1 MNESMIS
8 QVAALVTWPVVVLL
22 GGLVFFWP
30 LWNILK
36 AFVGFI
42 QRSRY
47 CVGDAQTMGQ
57 ICVKNVFSCRRDDK
71 VQTKIREMNKCEF
84 SFAPIVDGGECVCA
98 VFTPQCI
105 ARIASGEAQVNQ
117 NTTFADLLE
126 ENPVIAKLADVKK
139 FRFVALSDAGVVAG
153 RHFHAK
159 WKDKEDFDIFLVT
172 EHGCASEPLKGVVSV
187 WDSVTKL
194 ALDGIVRCD
203 AVKFN

>member
-1 MNESMIS
+1 MNESLIS

-71 VQTKIREMNKCEF
+71 VQTKLREILFPLQRLIRPD
-84 SFAPIVDGGECVCA
+84 SFA
-98 VFTPQCI
+98 
-105 ARIASGEAQVNQ
+105 
-117 NTTFADLLE
+117 
-126 ENPVIAKLADVKK
+126 AKL
-139 FRFVALSDAGVVAG
+139 
-153 RHFHAK
+153 H
-159 WKDKEDFDIFLVT
+159 
-172 EHGCASEPLKGVVSV
+172 ASEKTQLLRRS
-187 WDSVTKL
+187 
-194 ALDGIVRCD
+194 
-203 AVKFN
+203 